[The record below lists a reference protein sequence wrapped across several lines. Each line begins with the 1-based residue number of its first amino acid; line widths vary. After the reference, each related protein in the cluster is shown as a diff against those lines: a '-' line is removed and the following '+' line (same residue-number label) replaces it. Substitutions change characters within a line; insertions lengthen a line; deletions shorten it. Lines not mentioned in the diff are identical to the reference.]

1 MYRTT
6 WKTILANKRRLLNT
20 FISIAFG
27 VAFIAGTFIYGDTT
41 AKAFENL
48 FANAFAGVDINV
60 QPEFDPELSFGGDTV
75 RMADSVIEDV
85 QRVDGV
91 DEAWGSVGGFAAIV
105 GPDGEQAGSG
115 GAPSFG
121 ANWPDVRA
129 ETGFDLISGTRPTGP
144 TEVAVDGATFE
155 AEELA
160 LGDTLLI
167 LSADDRREFTLVG
180 VVGFG
185 GETSIGGA
193 TFALFD
199 TATAQEF
206 FNAEGQVD
214 SIQATVTSEADVA
227 DVITAVEGVVPSG
240 VVVTSGQTAAEEQA
254 RQVNDQIGFL
264 TTFLQVFAFIALFV
278 STFIISNTFR
288 IIVVQRTRELALLR
302 ALGATA
308 RQVTR
313 MVMVESLIVGFVSS
327 VIGVGLGLLLAIG
340 LRSLLEVAG
349 LTLPSTS
356 LQLSV
361 QTVVIAILVGT
372 VVTLVSAFIP
382 ARRASRVA
390 PVEAMRVDMPVRRGS
405 FVKRAFY
412 GTALLAL
419 GVGLLFL
426 GLFAD
431 VSLPGQPVIATVGLA
446 SLLTVLGVTTLS
458 PLAAPFLTRWLAAP
472 FVPLS
477 NITGRLAQENSSRS
491 PRRTA
496 ATAAALMIGVALM
509 SVAAV
514 FAASIQGTIDEIFD
528 TGITAELIAQPQNA
542 FGGQG
547 FTTAFAD
554 DVELIPEVSE
564 LGRFRQNIVRVDES
578 VVFIAAGDDS
588 FTNLIVFDRIEG
600 QVAGL
605 GTIGFAVD
613 FATAENNEW
622 ELGESVEF
630 EFLQTGVQ
638 RLELQGLYES
648 PGANGFFI
656 SLEAYEANYAEQLDS
671 QVYIKLA
678 DGVSLDAGKAAIAP
692 IAELY
697 PTIKVAD
704 QDELKSD
711 LETQIFQILGFIF
724 GLLAMALLIALIGV
738 ANTIT
743 LSIFERTREI
753 GLLRAIGLTR
763 RGVRRMIRLESGV
776 IAAYGAILGVALGI
790 FLAWA
795 LLLALRDQGFSQFVI
810 PWLWLVVGVALIGFL
825 GVIAAILPARRAAK
839 LNVLDAIAYE

>member
-20 FISIAFG
+20 FVSIAFG

-41 AKAFENL
+41 TKAFENL

-60 QPEFDPELSFGGDTV
+60 QPEFDPELTFGGDRV
-75 RMADSVIEDV
+75 RMADSVVEDI
-85 QRVDGV
+85 QRVEGV
-91 DEAWGSVGGFAAIV
+91 DEAWGSVGGFAVII
-105 GPDGEQAGSG
+105 GTDGEQAGSG

-129 ETGFDLISGTRPTGP
+129 ETGFDLIDGAHPIGS

-155 AEELA
+155 SEGLT

-214 SIQATVTSEADVA
+214 SLQATVTSEADVA
-227 DVITAVEGVVPSG
+227 DIISAVQEVVPAG

-254 RQVNDQIGFL
+254 RQINDQIGFL

-278 STFIISNTFR
+278 STFIIYNTFQ

-302 ALGATA
+302 ALGATG

-313 MVMVESLIVGFVSS
+313 MVMVESLIVGVLAS
-327 VIGVGLGLLLAIG
+327 VIGVGLGLLLAIA
-340 LRSLLEVAG
+340 LRWLLEVAG

-356 LQLSV
+356 LQLSAG
-361 QTVVIAILVGT
+361 TVVVAIVVGT

-390 PVEAMRVDMPVRRGS
+390 PVEAMRIDTPVRRGS
-405 FVKRAFY
+405 LAKRAFW

-426 GLFAD
+426 ALFAD
-431 VSLPGQPVIATVGLA
+431 VGLPGQPVITTVGLA

-458 PLAAPFLTRWLAAP
+458 PLAAPYLARWLAAP
-472 FVPLS
+472 FVSLS
-477 NITGRLAQENSSRS
+477 NITGRLAQENSARN

-496 ATAAALMIGVALM
+496 ATAASLMIGVALM
-509 SVAAV
+509 SIAAV
-514 FAASIQGTIDEIFD
+514 FTASIQGTIDEIFD

-542 FGGQG
+542 FSGQG

-554 DVELIPEVSE
+554 DVALVPEVSE
-564 LGRFRQNIVRVDES
+564 LGRFRQNIVRIDDNI
-578 VVFIAAGDDS
+578 VFIAAGDDS

-600 QVAGL
+600 QTFGL
-605 GTIGFAVD
+605 GTASFAVD
-613 FATAENNEW
+613 FATAEDNGW
-622 ELGESVEF
+622 ELGQSVEF

-638 RLELQGLYES
+638 TFELQGKYES
-648 PGANGFFI
+648 PGASGFFI

-678 DGVSLDAGKAAIAP
+678 EGVSLDAGKAAIDP
-692 IAELY
+692 IADLY
-697 PTIKVAD
+697 PTVKVAD
-704 QDELKSD
+704 QEELKSD
-711 LETQIFQILGFIF
+711 LETQTFQILGFIF

-776 IAAYGAILGVALGI
+776 IAAFGAILGIGVGL

-810 PWLWLVVGVALIGFL
+810 PWLWLALGVVIIGFL

>member
-1 MYRTT
+1 
-6 WKTILANKRRLLNT
+6 
-20 FISIAFG
+20 
-27 VAFIAGTFIYGDTT
+27 
-41 AKAFENL
+41 
-48 FANAFAGVDINV
+48 
-60 QPEFDPELSFGGDTV
+60 
-75 RMADSVIEDV
+75 
-85 QRVDGV
+85 
-91 DEAWGSVGGFAAIV
+91 
-105 GPDGEQAGSG
+105 
-115 GAPSFG
+115 
-121 ANWPDVRA
+121 
-129 ETGFDLISGTRPTGP
+129 
-144 TEVAVDGATFE
+144 
-155 AEELA
+155 
-160 LGDTLLI
+160 
-167 LSADDRREFTLVG
+167 
-180 VVGFG
+180 
-185 GETSIGGA
+185 
-193 TFALFD
+193 
-199 TATAQEF
+199 
-206 FNAEGQVD
+206 
-214 SIQATVTSEADVA
+214 
-227 DVITAVEGVVPSG
+227 
-240 VVVTSGQTAAEEQA
+240 
-254 RQVNDQIGFL
+254 
-264 TTFLQVFAFIALFV
+264 
-278 STFIISNTFR
+278 
-288 IIVVQRTRELALLR
+288 
-302 ALGATA
+302 
-308 RQVTR
+308 
-313 MVMVESLIVGFVSS
+313 
-327 VIGVGLGLLLAIG
+327 
-340 LRSLLEVAG
+340 
-349 LTLPSTS
+349 
-356 LQLSV
+356 
-361 QTVVIAILVGT
+361 
-372 VVTLVSAFIP
+372 
-382 ARRASRVA
+382 
-390 PVEAMRVDMPVRRGS
+390 
-405 FVKRAFY
+405 
-412 GTALLAL
+412 
-419 GVGLLFL
+419 
-426 GLFAD
+426 
-431 VSLPGQPVIATVGLA
+431 ATVGLA

-542 FGGQG
+542 FSGQG

-554 DVELIPEVSE
+554 EVELIPEVSE
-564 LGRFRQNIVRVDES
+564 LGRFRQNIARVDES

-678 DGVSLDAGKAAIAP
+678 DGVSLDAGKAAIEP